1 MSKDRGMKKWAPYK
15 SLIEQEK
22 YLKKAHQDNEVIAR
36 PVISSDEA
44 EEINEILVNYY
55 GEELE
60 VSYWRNDKI
69 NTISTILVKIDP
81 VNKKIVLPERKTI
94 HFNELISLKR
104 IR

>member
-1 MSKDRGMKKWAPYK
+1 MSERGMKKWAPYK

-22 YLKKAHQDNEVIAR
+22 YLKKAHQDNNVVKK
-36 PVISSDEA
+36 PTLSSDEA
-44 EEINEILVNYY
+44 EYINEILVNYH

-60 VSYWRNDKI
+60 ITFWRNDKL
-69 NTISTILVKIDP
+69 NTMSTILVKIDP

-94 HFNELISLKR
+94 YFSELISLER

>member
-1 MSKDRGMKKWAPYK
+1 MSERGMKKWAPYK

-44 EEINEILVNYY
+44 EEINEILVNYH

>member
-1 MSKDRGMKKWAPYK
+1 MSERGMKKWAPYK

-22 YLKKAHQDNEVIAR
+22 YLKKAHQDNNVVKK
-36 PVISSDEA
+36 PTLSSDEA
-44 EEINEILVNYY
+44 EYINEILVSYH

-60 VSYWRNDKI
+60 ITFWRNDKL
-69 NTISTILVKIDP
+69 NTVSTILVKIDP

-94 HFNELISLKR
+94 YFSELISLER

>member
-1 MSKDRGMKKWAPYK
+1 MSERGMKKWAPYK

-44 EEINEILVNYY
+44 EEINETLVNYH

-94 HFNELISLKR
+94 NFNELISLKR

>member
-1 MSKDRGMKKWAPYK
+1 MKKWAPYK

-44 EEINEILVNYY
+44 EEINEILVNYH

-94 HFNELISLKR
+94 YFNELISLKR